1 MHFTIPKNGDP
12 GEQIVYVNKQ
22 ADETLP
28 YALQKTVKGK
38 TYYVFKCNVAAKE
51 VTSQIK
57 AQLIEPE
64 NGKKGKEYTYSV
76 KDYAKYLLE
85 HQDEDPKFK
94 NAVPLVKTLLN
105 YSSYAQVFFD
115 KSSDNLAS
123 DGLLTDEEKNVSRVT
138 AETVG
143 NRAYTENITVEGLSF
158 ESSSLSLKSETTLS
172 LLFISD
178 KPVNFECETNTV
190 ETEQNGSYWVARI
203 RNIPSGKAQ
212 EDYTVTIK
220 IDDQNAGTVTYNPM
234 RYCYNVLNGGT
245 NDQNLINVVRAFYL
259 YTQAAKDY
267 FKA

>member
-1 MHFTIPKNGDP
+1 M
-12 GEQIVYVNKQ
+12 
-22 ADETLP
+22 P
-28 YALQKTVKGK
+28 YALQKKVKGK

-115 KSSDNLAS
+115 KNSDNLAS
-123 DGLLTDEEKNVSRVT
+123 DGLLTDEEKNVSHVT

-143 NRAYTENITVEGLSF
+143 DRAYTENITVEGLSF
-158 ESSSLSLKSETTLS
+158 SNLKQHFHCYLS
-172 LLFISD
+172 
-178 KPVNFECETNTV
+178 
-190 ETEQNGSYWVARI
+190 A
-203 RNIPSGKAQ
+203 
-212 EDYTVTIK
+212 
-220 IDDQNAGTVTYNPM
+220 
-234 RYCYNVLNGGT
+234 
-245 NDQNLINVVRAFYL
+245 INR
-259 YTQAAKDY
+259 
-267 FKA
+267 